1 MNTGTACLLGASIV
15 VASVISTLGK
25 GAPSGD
31 QNGADAQ
38 HVPSEFEAIQV
49 DFEGITGTRETVT
62 SDSGFHVTLTDR
74 FAIIKGDGH
83 GGPYT
88 YWIPR
93 QRLIQILDV
102 ERTRSQAGMQPP
114 EDIQIPP
121 PGRNG
126 ASS

>member
-25 GAPSGD
+25 GAPSGAE
-31 QNGADAQ
+31 NGADAQ

-49 DFEGITGTRETVT
+49 EFEGITGTLETVT
-62 SDSGFHVTLTDR
+62 SDSGFHVTLTDQ
-74 FAIIKGDGH
+74 FAIIKGDGVA
-83 GGPYT
+83 GLYT

-102 ERTRSQAGMQPP
+102 EGTRSRAGMQPP
-114 EDIQIPP
+114 EDAD
-121 PGRNG
+121 
-126 ASS
+126 ASPR

>member
-1 MNTGTACLLGASIV
+1 MNTGTACILGVSIV

-49 DFEGITGTRETVT
+49 DFEGITGTLKTVT

-74 FAIIKGDGH
+74 FAIIKDDGPA
-83 GGPYT
+83 GPFT

-102 ERTRSQAGMQPP
+102 EWTRRRNQASMQPP
-114 EDIQIPP
+114 EGAPSDESG
-121 PGRNG
+121 PG
-126 ASS
+126 S